1 MEIYNAP
8 VFIAFLLTLNTS
20 VALSV
25 ILYLDRKTRLDA
37 LKEIKKLE
45 ADLHEALKS
54 LSIVTESS
62 ADTVRLLD
70 QGFRLSSSTS
80 KRLRYSQKIA
90 PSGEILHHD

>member
-70 QGFRLSSSTS
+70 QRVQAIEFQVQATQVQPKNSPFGRN
-80 KRLRYSQKIA
+80 IA
-90 PSGEILHHD
+90 P

>member
-1 MEIYNAP
+1 MEIYNGP
-8 VFIAFLLTLNTS
+8 VFIAFLLTLNTC
-20 VALSV
+20 VALAV
-25 ILYLDRKTRLDA
+25 ILYIDRKARLEA

-70 QGFRLSSSTS
+70 QRVAALEFHAQATQVQPKNSPFGRN
-80 KRLRYSQKIA
+80 IA
-90 PSGEILHHD
+90 P

>member
-37 LKEIKKLE
+37 LK
-45 ADLHEALKS
+45 S

-70 QGFRLSSSTS
+70 QRVQAIEFHVQATQVQPKNSPFGRN
-80 KRLRYSQKIA
+80 IA
-90 PSGEILHHD
+90 P

>member
-25 ILYLDRKTRLDA
+25 ILYLDRKTPLDA

-70 QGFRLSSSTS
+70 QRVQAIEFHVQATQVQPKNSPFGRN
-80 KRLRYSQKIA
+80 IA
-90 PSGEILHHD
+90 P